1 MRWPYHFSDIFI
13 EIYNKSFSC
22 LLKINN
28 FMHNAT
34 IQTGTMLLFS
44 LFILGPIMRM
54 NFVCVPDDFQYANF
68 YVYRMLLFV
77 YLQDPYCCM
86 FTGC

>member
-1 MRWPYHFSDIFI
+1 MRWLRHFSKIFI
-13 EIYNKSFSC
+13 EIYSKSFKC

-34 IQTGTMLLFS
+34 IQTGTMQIPNVLFS

-54 NFVCVPDDFQYANF
+54 NFVCVPDF
-68 YVYRMLLFV
+68 L
-77 YLQDPYCCM
+77 M
-86 FTGC
+86 FSTC